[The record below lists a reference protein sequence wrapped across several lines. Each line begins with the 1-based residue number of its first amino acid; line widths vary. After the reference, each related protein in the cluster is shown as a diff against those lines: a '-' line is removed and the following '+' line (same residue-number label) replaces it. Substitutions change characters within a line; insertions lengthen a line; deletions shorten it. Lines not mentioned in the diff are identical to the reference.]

1 VHTNIK
7 AYISS
12 EQSAPVLSSVPKPH
26 AAEKTEKTRG
36 YEQKATKA
44 HKGTKEI
51 LNKGGWRGLKEHFR
65 KKKKK
70 NLSSFIHAHFIPN
83 LYEFCCKLVRKGDV

>member
-51 LNKGGWRGLKEHFR
+51 LNKGG
-65 KKKKK
+65 
-70 NLSSFIHAHFIPN
+70 
-83 LYEFCCKLVRKGDV
+83 